1 MFSLFQNKISAV
13 RLDGP
18 RVTLR
23 APRRGD
29 AEAWIALRRDSRDYL
44 QPWEPTWPTD
54 AVSNAAFRRR
64 RAQLLAEWREDTG
77 RGFLIFRRIDEVLLG
92 GVTLSNI
99 RRGVAD
105 TASMGY
111 WIGAPHARQGYMTE
125 AVACILDFAFGE
137 LRLHRVEAA
146 CLPDNDASHALL
158 LKSGFTEEGVARE
171 YLKINER
178 WRDHMTFAVLRNDPR
193 GSRA

>member
-1 MFSLFQNKISAV
+1 MFSLFQGKISAV

-29 AEAWIALRRDSRDYL
+29 CEAWIALRRGSRDFL

-54 AVSNAAFRRR
+54 AVSNTAFHRR

-77 RGFLIFRRIDEVLLG
+77 RGFLIFRRTDEALLG

-105 TASMGY
+105 TANMGY
-111 WIGAPHARQGYMTE
+111 WTGAPYARQGYMTE
-125 AVACILDFAFGE
+125 AVSCILDFAFGE

-146 CLPDNDASHALL
+146 CLPDNDASRALL
-158 LKSGFTEEGVARE
+158 LKSGFVEEGVARE
-171 YLKINER
+171 YLKIDEL
-178 WRDHMTFAVLRNDPR
+178 WRDHMTFAVLRND
-193 GSRA
+193 SRPGHA